1 MTRMQIL
8 PGPRRLA
15 YLTALA
21 FSFFQSVAALETD
34 RDDVQA
40 FVREMSTEH
49 GLDAEYVESV
59 LAGAEV
65 QQSILDAIS
74 RPAEKTVPW
83 HRYRKIFITD
93 KRIEA
98 GRAFWMEHG
107 ERMNLIAADTG
118 VPPEIMAGILGVE
131 TAYGQIT
138 GNYRVVDALSTLAFE
153 YPPRS
158 RFFRGEL
165 RELFLLA
172 DEESLDIKQIK
183 GSYAG
188 AMGAPQFIPSSY
200 RAYAADGDGDGRR
213 DLFNSWDDVLMSV
226 ANYFEVHKWKSG
238 EPVAVPGSLR
248 DGASAAPTEGLKP
261 LDTVGELSEQGVLFA
276 TDQSAATP
284 AGLWELEGI
293 DGPEYWVGFHNLYVI
308 TRYNRS
314 VMYALAVHELGN
326 RVGQAS
332 AATSASAAQP

>member
-1 MTRMQIL
+1 MTRMRIL
-8 PGPRRLA
+8 PGLRSLA
-15 YLTALA
+15 CLTLIAPTL
-21 FSFFQSVAALETD
+21 FQSVTALETD

-40 FVREMSTEH
+40 FVAEMSAEH
-49 GLDAEYVESV
+49 GLDAAYVTSV

-83 HRYRKIFITD
+83 HRYRKIFITE

-98 GRAFWMEHG
+98 GREFWMEHG
-107 ERMNLIAADTG
+107 ERMDHIADETG

-131 TAYGQIT
+131 TAYGRIT

-158 RFFRGEL
+158 KFFRGEL

-172 DEESLDIKQIK
+172 DEEGLDINQIK

-226 ANYFEVHKWKSG
+226 ANYFQVHKWKSG
-238 EPVAVPGSLR
+238 EPVAVQGTLR
-248 DGASAAPTEGLKP
+248 DDASVSPTSGLKP
-261 LDTVGELSEQGVLFA
+261 KDTVGDLSDQGVLFA
-276 TDQSAATP
+276 TDQSSSAP
-284 AGLWELEGI
+284 AGLWELEGV

-326 RVGQAS
+326 RVSQAS
-332 AATSASAAQP
+332 AGVSAAQP